1 MDLRFERLTVELLMQ
16 FPTLFLESET
26 VQMQGGLK
34 AGAYIVYSSVF
45 NPYFLGLVSSPDV
58 WTKRKVA
65 NLLEKLA
72 SSRDSAVVNL
82 LMLEIVPAI
91 LKKQETV
98 DAYWPLLGPMTRR
111 KLWEAYPR
119 TAPDIVLPLK
129 DEENRGRFV

>member
-1 MDLRFERLTVELLMQ
+1 MDLRFERLTAELLMQ
-16 FPTLFLESET
+16 FPMIFLESQI
-26 VQMQGGLK
+26 VQMDGCLE
-34 AGAYIVYSSVF
+34 AGPYIAYSSVF
-45 NPYFLGLVSSPDV
+45 TPYLVELAPGPDV

-65 NLLEKLA
+65 TLLEKLA

-82 LMLEIVPAI
+82 LMIEVVPHI

-111 KLWEAYPR
+111 KLWEAYPT

-129 DEENRGRFV
+129 GEEFKGRFV